1 MLNPS
6 SVRKSSESRE
16 ILEGFVDFVE
26 QQPDNIE
33 PAEQELDDFIAFN
46 QLVSMHET
54 GRNKNHLAN
63 LLNMNV
69 SDLEQLFDGKS
80 VLDVGCGEG
89 KLTRDISLLKK
100 TKVTALD
107 HNPEVLDKVI
117 RRKNVDLVEGSGFDL
132 ETAVGDE
139 EFDVV
144 VSSYSSFYW
153 ANNTEDIKRSLD
165 SAINVCSL
173 GGLVILVPVLD
184 DPSYRSFARNF
195 LASTAP
201 ENEDIDVVRLARFS
215 NIRDWLDVAR
225 VKTVFSAEENGVV
238 DPLYIP
244 GRSNGDIGKINM
256 ATGLPPETYSAIL
269 EVTEKP

>member
-1 MLNPS
+1 MPDPS

-26 QQPDNIE
+26 SQPDNIE
-33 PAEQELDDFIAFN
+33 PEDQELDDFLAYN
-46 QLVSMHET
+46 QLLGMHET

-69 SDLEQLFDGKS
+69 SDLERLFDGKS

-107 HNPEVLDKVI
+107 HDPEVLDKVI
-117 RRKNVDLVEGSGFDL
+117 RRKNVDIVEGSGFDL
-132 ETAVGDE
+132 EAAVGDE

-153 ANNTEDIKRSLD
+153 ANNAEDIKTSLD
-165 SAINVCSL
+165 SAISVCSL
-173 GGLVILVPVLD
+173 GGLVVLVPVVD
-184 DPSYRSFARNF
+184 DPSYRSLARDF
-195 LASTAP
+195 LSRTAP
-201 ENEDIDVVRLARFS
+201 PVEERDVARLARLS

-225 VKTVFSAEENGVV
+225 IRTVFEKEEKGEI
-238 DPLYIP
+238 DPLYVP
-244 GRSNGDIGKINM
+244 GRSNGDKGKVNLV
-256 ATGLPPETYSAIL
+256 TGVPPETYSAII
-269 EVTEKP
+269 EVVEKP